1 MHALLKGARLPVYA
15 QRHSVTSG
23 FLIRFPAKKSN
34 FVSAES
40 SSICIKSAVAYFWT
54 LCIVGKYADRSTWAR
69 IDCCVISSRVMLKS
83 EAVLVGTLPASFLGR
98 LRTSSAGFHHDR
110 YGVSLLCETSTSV
123 YGLYLRLNIIFSE
136 AEGKLILVSSA
147 VF

>member
-1 MHALLKGARLPVYA
+1 MRALLKGARLPVYA
-15 QRHSVTSG
+15 HRHSVTSG
-23 FLIRFPAKKSN
+23 SLIRFPAKKSN

-54 LCIVGKYADRSTWAR
+54 SCIVGKYADRSTWAR
-69 IDCCVISSRVMLKS
+69 CCVISSRVMLKS

-123 YGLYLRLNIIFSE
+123 STGYISG
-136 AEGKLILVSSA
+136 
-147 VF
+147 

>member
-1 MHALLKGARLPVYA
+1 MRYSRAPGFPCTNSVILLLLVSLYDSLQRRVTLFPQRIPQYASRALL
-15 QRHSVTSG
+15 
-23 FLIRFPAKKSN
+23 LIFGL
-34 FVSAES
+34 FVLSAS
-40 SSICIKSAVAYFWT
+40 KPIGVLGRA
-54 LCIVGKYADRSTWAR
+54 L
-69 IDCCVISSRVMLKS
+69 DCCVISSRVMLKS